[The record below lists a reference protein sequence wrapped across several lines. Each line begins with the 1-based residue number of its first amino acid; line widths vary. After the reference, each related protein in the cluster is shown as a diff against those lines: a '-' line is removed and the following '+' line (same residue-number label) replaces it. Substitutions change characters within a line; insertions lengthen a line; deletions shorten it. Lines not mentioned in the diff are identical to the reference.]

1 MEYLKCSLQM
11 KDYKLAGWQDFWK
24 IFDELIALLH
34 SDKKIMIIDE
44 FKDAQKYVNGLTDG
58 WYEFKFAFEKSL
70 KSNRQHLTAE
80 QNEIADFLIATLNK
94 SLTNR

>member
-1 MEYLKCSLQM
+1 MNK
-11 KDYKLAGWQDFWK
+11 KDYTLTGWQDYWK
-24 IFDELIALLH
+24 IFDELLSLLNT
-34 SDKKIMIIDE
+34 DNKTEIITE

-70 KSNRQHLTAE
+70 KSNRQNMTVE
-80 QNEIADFLIATLNK
+80 QNDIADFLLTTLNK

>member
-1 MEYLKCSLQM
+1 M
-11 KDYKLAGWQDFWK
+11 KDYKLTGWQDFWK

-34 SDKKIMIIDE
+34 SDKKTSIINE

-70 KSNRQHLTAE
+70 ASNRQHLSLE
-80 QNEIADFLIATLNK
+80 QNEIADFLIMTLNK
-94 SLTNR
+94 SLMNR

>member
-1 MEYLKCSLQM
+1 M
-11 KDYKLAGWQDFWK
+11 KDYTLTGWQDYWK
-24 IFDELIALLH
+24 IFDELIDLLYL
-34 SDKKIMIIDE
+34 DNKTMIIDE

-70 KSNRQHLTAE
+70 KTNKQHLTPE
-80 QNEIADFLIATLNK
+80 QNEIADFLLTTLNK

>member
-11 KDYKLAGWQDFWK
+11 KDYKFNGWQDFWK
-24 IFDELIALLH
+24 IFDELIDLLR
-34 SDKKIMIIDE
+34 SDNKTIIIDE
-44 FKDAQKYVNGLTDG
+44 FKDAQKYVNGMTDG

-70 KSNRQHLTAE
+70 KSNRKHLTSE
-80 QNEIADFLIATLNK
+80 QIEIAEFLITTLNK

>member
-1 MEYLKCSLQM
+1 M
-11 KDYKLAGWQDFWK
+11 KDFKLNDWQDFWK
-24 IFDELIALLH
+24 IFDELIDLLS
-34 SDKKIMIIDE
+34 SDNKTIIIVE
-44 FKDAQKYVNGLTDG
+44 FKDAQKYVNGMTDG

-80 QNEIADFLIATLNK
+80 QNEIAEFLITTLNK

>member
-1 MEYLKCSLQM
+1 M
-11 KDYKLAGWQDFWK
+11 KDYTLTGWQDYWK
-24 IFDELIALLH
+24 IFDELIDLLYL
-34 SDKKIMIIDE
+34 DNKTMIIDE

-70 KSNRQHLTAE
+70 KTNRQHLTSE
-80 QNEIADFLIATLNK
+80 QYEIADFLLTTLNK

>member
-1 MEYLKCSLQM
+1 M
-11 KDYKLAGWQDFWK
+11 KDYKLNGWQDFWK
-24 IFDELIALLH
+24 IFDELIDLLH
-34 SDKKIMIIDE
+34 SDKKTIIIDE

-58 WYEFKFAFEKSL
+58 WYEFKFAFEESL

-80 QNEIADFLIATLNK
+80 QNEIADFLIMTLNK